1 MVLYNMHMHGIRIK
15 LAERAGFT
23 LMELLVVMVI
33 LGLLAALVGPRI
45 WKNVT
50 KSKITTAKTQIA
62 LLGQALDQFRLDTGR
77 YPTSQEGLEAL
88 RTSPGVTGYDGPYL
102 RKPVPNDPWSRP
114 YVYLSPGSQGD
125 YDLSTYGLDGTPGG
139 DGENSDVVS
148 WQ

>member
-1 MVLYNMHMHGIRIK
+1 MRMHLLKIR
-15 LAERAGFT
+15 ERAGFT

-50 KSKITTAKTQIA
+50 KSKITAAKTQIE

-88 RTSPGVTGYDGPYL
+88 RTSPGVEGYDGPYL
-102 RKPVPNDPWSRP
+102 RKPVPNDPWNRP
-114 YVYLSPGSQGD
+114 YVYLSPGTQGD
-125 YDLSTYGLDGTPGG
+125 YDLSTYGLDGSPGG
-139 DGENSDVVS
+139 EGENKDVVS

>member
-1 MVLYNMHMHGIRIK
+1 
-15 LAERAGFT
+15 
-23 LMELLVVMVI
+23 MELLVVMVI

-50 KSKITTAKTQIA
+50 RSKITTAKTQIA
-62 LLGQALDQFRLDTGR
+62 LLGQALDQFRLDIGR

-88 RTSPGVTGYDGPYL
+88 RTSPGVEGYDGPYL
-102 RKPVPNDPWSRP
+102 RKPVPNDPWKRP

-139 DGENSDVVS
+139 DGENTDVVS
-148 WQ
+148 WL

>member
-1 MVLYNMHMHGIRIK
+1 MVLYNIQMHILMIKIR
-15 LAERAGFT
+15 ERAGFT

-88 RTSPGVTGYDGPYL
+88 RTSPGVEGYDGPYL
-102 RKPVPNDPWSRP
+102 RKPVPNDPWNRP

>member
-1 MVLYNMHMHGIRIK
+1 MHLLKIR
-15 LAERAGFT
+15 ERAGFT

-50 KSKITTAKTQIA
+50 KSKITAAKTQIE

-88 RTSPGVTGYDGPYL
+88 RTSPGVEGYDGPYL
-102 RKPVPNDPWSRP
+102 RKPVPNDPWNRP
-114 YVYLSPGSQGD
+114 YVYLSPGTQGD
-125 YDLSTYGLDGTPGG
+125 YDLSTYGLDGSPGG
-139 DGENSDVVS
+139 EGENKDVVS
-148 WQ
+148 WL

>member
-1 MVLYNMHMHGIRIK
+1 MLTLKIR
-15 LAERAGFT
+15 ERAGFT

-50 KSKITTAKTQIA
+50 KSKITTAKTQIE

-88 RTSPGVTGYDGPYL
+88 RTSPGVEGYDGPYL
-102 RKPVPNDPWSRP
+102 RKPVPNDPWNRP

-125 YDLSTYGLDGTPGG
+125 YDLSTYGLDGSPGG
-139 DGENSDVVS
+139 EGKNKDVVS

>member
-1 MVLYNMHMHGIRIK
+1 MHLLKIR
-15 LAERAGFT
+15 ERAGFT

-50 KSKITTAKTQIA
+50 KSKITAAKTQIE

-88 RTSPGVTGYDGPYL
+88 RTSPGVESYDGPYL
-102 RKPVPNDPWSRP
+102 RKPVPNDPWNRP

-125 YDLSTYGLDGTPGG
+125 YDLSTYGLDGSPGG
-139 DGENSDVVS
+139 EGENKDVVS

>member
-1 MVLYNMHMHGIRIK
+1 MLLLKIR
-15 LAERAGFT
+15 ERAGFT

-50 KSKITTAKTQIA
+50 RSKITTAKTQIA

-88 RTSPGVTGYDGPYL
+88 RTSPGVEGYDGPYL
-102 RKPVPNDPWSRP
+102 RKPVPNDPWNRP

-125 YDLSTYGLDGTPGG
+125 YDLSTYGLDGSPGG
-139 DGENSDVVS
+139 DGENTDVVS
-148 WQ
+148 WL

>member
-1 MVLYNMHMHGIRIK
+1 MHLLKIR
-15 LAERAGFT
+15 ERAGFT

-50 KSKITTAKTQIA
+50 KSKITAAKTQIE

-88 RTSPGVTGYDGPYL
+88 RTSPGVEGYDGPYL
-102 RKPVPNDPWSRP
+102 RKPVPNDPWNRP
-114 YVYLSPGSQGD
+114 YVYLSPGTQGD
-125 YDLSTYGLDGTPGG
+125 YDLSTYGLDGSPGG
-139 DGENSDVVS
+139 DGENTDVVS
-148 WQ
+148 WL